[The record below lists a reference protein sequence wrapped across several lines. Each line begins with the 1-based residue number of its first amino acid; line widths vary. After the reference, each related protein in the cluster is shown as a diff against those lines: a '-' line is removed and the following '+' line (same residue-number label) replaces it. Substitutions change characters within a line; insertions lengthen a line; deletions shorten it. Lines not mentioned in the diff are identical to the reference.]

1 MTILKLPSS
10 VLVPPTSPVV
20 PGPRIPL
27 VFIEDLCWFTCQKLC
42 FPMVFHHFATF
53 TTRGRLSILTNIL
66 WKSHRITILIS
77 SIAMCSCFAD
87 LPSRNFSPLW
97 RISRNDVEFAC
108 PFAPDIEQPHINGR
122 FLGAPTWS
130 TDSVPFCQCF
140 SCPNPNHSGGGF
152 SLQRHGVLRL
162 STIAEPFQHF
172 WREVFLDLAWSVQS
186 SAIGSS
192 RRKRDPRQKI
202 EGDKYNKEY

>member
-1 MTILKLPSS
+1 
-10 VLVPPTSPVV
+10 
-20 PGPRIPL
+20 
-27 VFIEDLCWFTCQKLC
+27 
-42 FPMVFHHFATF
+42 
-53 TTRGRLSILTNIL
+53 
-66 WKSHRITILIS
+66 
-77 SIAMCSCFAD
+77 MCSCFAD